1 MMNNEKDP
9 EIRHTENAIEKAV
22 KMTPSAII
30 FLFTKVVWVVKA
42 VNRFRNRG
50 KAKDKD
56 KEKEKDKAG
65 NENKGGETVDRQRRH
80 SSPDLRAT
88 PERRQSSFSDLRA
101 AIKQRRHSSPDLKAT
116 PEQRRSSALG
126 LRALISRFVKTII
139 PRDHLTREQGP
150 VVQGKSPVAEKVQIT
165 RSNKSFKTKGQREV
179 VANQVTKRNN
189 EKRRLSSIKT
199 NATARANAINTEQKK
214 LVNQRGH
221 GNTLSKTTNPRLNPG
236 LSR

>member
-1 MMNNEKDP
+1 MNNEKDP

-22 KMTPSAII
+22 KMTPALIMTFIRAI
-30 FLFTKVVWVVKA
+30 LWVGKKSYGLY
-42 VNRFRNRG
+42 NTRKNRG
-50 KAKDKD
+50 
-56 KEKEKDKAG
+56 KEKEKEG
-65 NENKGGETVDRQRRH
+65 TENKEGETVARQRRH
-80 SSPDLRAT
+80 SSPDLRAA
-88 PERRQSSFSDLRA
+88 PERRRSSFSDLRA

-179 VANQVTKRNN
+179 VANQVTKQNN
-189 EKRRLSSIKT
+189 RKRRLSAIKT
-199 NATARANAINTEQKK
+199 NATARADAANTEQKK
-214 LVNQRGH
+214 LVNQREH